1 MTRDDTWFCFDDDT
15 WCFFRWWHMFLF
27 WWRHVVLFCRL
38 WVQCA
43 QTVRRQG
50 ARHVFR
56 KQVQETQAPI
66 SAGENH
72 PQTVVQQP
80 RRKYVHAILH
90 LLARHCLKLFY
101 CREFYLEIFSTL
113 GKKRACNCNLHNLFG
128 VDWDLAEVW
137 TGRLIRVLHVNFFV
151 SILGTKGSLFHL
163 HLDSHTNSGNS
174 HSLSAKRSACCRYVR
189 VHSHLRFITRDL
201 LRQLFSSRNCKKWVR
216 NPLLN
221 FSVHLANSSRNSS
234 LPINR

>member
-1 MTRDDTWFCFDDDT
+1 MESRCNVDCSLLQNLIY
-15 WCFFRWWHMFLF
+15 R
-27 WWRHVVLFCRL
+27 VVLFCRL

-90 LLARHCLKLFY
+90 LLARHSQKLLSKILF
-101 CREFYLEIFSTL
+101 EIFSML

-128 VDWDLAEVW
+128 VDWDLARVW
-137 TGRLIRVLHVNFFV
+137 TGRLIRVLHMNFFFV
-151 SILGTKGSLFHL
+151 SVLGTKGSLFHL

-174 HSLSAKRSACCRYVR
+174 HSLSAKRSACCRYVK
-189 VHSHLRFITRDL
+189 VYSHLRFIRREL
-201 LRQLFSSRNCKKWVR
+201 LC
-216 NPLLN
+216 
-221 FSVHLANSSRNSS
+221 
-234 LPINR
+234 